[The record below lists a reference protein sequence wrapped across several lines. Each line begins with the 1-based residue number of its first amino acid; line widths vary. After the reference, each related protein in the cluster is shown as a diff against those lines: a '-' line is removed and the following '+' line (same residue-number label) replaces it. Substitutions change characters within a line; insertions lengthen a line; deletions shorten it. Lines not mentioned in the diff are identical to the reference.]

1 MSTVPGYVSADVM
14 RPSHR
19 RSVALLPPRTGPF
32 GPARAGKGTPMRI
45 SVLTHMLHPIRSP
58 YEGGLEMHT
67 AMTVEHL
74 VRRGH
79 DVTVCPPRAPARAA
93 RAPAC
98 ARRPPAGPA
107 R

>member
-14 RPSHR
+14 RSSHR
-19 RSVALLPPRTGPF
+19 RSVALLPPRTGLF

-74 VRRGH
+74 LSLIH
-79 DVTVCPPRAPARAA
+79 I
-93 RAPAC
+93 
-98 ARRPPAGPA
+98 
-107 R
+107 